1 MEIRR
6 AQPADEQA
14 VTGCVNEAFS
24 PYIPL
29 IGLTPGPMLEDYRT
43 ALQNHPLFIATQDTL
58 PVGVVLLKDAPGEDY
73 MWLDV
78 LATRTAYRGRGIGQA
93 LVAYSEDFMRSL
105 GKKESRLYTHVK
117 YEHSLALYQYL
128 GYSITHRV
136 REYGYDRYYMKKL
149 L

>member
-1 MEIRR
+1 MEIRH
-6 AQPADEQA
+6 AVPADA
-14 VTGCVNEAFS
+14 LTVVNCVNEAFS

-29 IGLTPGPMLEDYRT
+29 IGMTPGPMLEDYHA
-43 ALQNHPLFIATQDTL
+43 ALQNHPLFLALEDGL

-93 LVAYSEDFMRSL
+93 LVAYSEAFMRSL

-136 REYGYDRYYMKKL
+136 QEYGYDRYYMKKPL
-149 L
+149 